1 MTERNDE
8 VIEIDLLRLLRAL
21 WHRAWL
27 ILLAGIMAAG
37 IGFSYAKFAITPRYE
52 AGALMYVNN
61 SSFSVGSTSFSI
73 SSSQISAAQS
83 LVDTYVVILQS
94 RTTLEEVIKKANV
107 PYSYEQLHG
116 MVRAAAVNGTEIF
129 KITVNSTNPEEAAL
143 LANTIAKVL
152 PDIISNVVDGSSV
165 RIVDRAVVPTQKV
178 SPSITKYTA
187 IGFALGFLVSS
198 AVVALIDMFD
208 DVIRD
213 ADYLTQT
220 FNAPVLAS
228 IPDLMGGSTSKYGY
242 YAYKK
247 NTKKKPDGEA
257 YKDGN

>member
-152 PDIISNVVDGSSV
+152 PETISDVVDGSSV

-187 IGFALGFLVSS
+187 IGFALGFLISS

-228 IPDLMGGSTSKYGY
+228 IPDLMGAPTSKYGY

-247 NTKKKPDGEA
+247 DTKKKPGGEA